1 MKRALQRFP
10 EWKAAMPFDIVAK
23 HQERSY
29 SVAQVINGIIPTL
42 QHGHDGLIFT
52 CVESRYAPG
61 TDENIL
67 KWKPPNENSIDF
79 RIELRF
85 PPSPLDPNECDY
97 TAKPVFLLN
106 QWCGGEE
113 YEFFDEMDVD
123 DEEWEQ

>member
-1 MKRALQRFP
+1 MKKALQRYP
-10 EWKAAMPFDIVAK
+10 EWKKTMPFDIVAK

-52 CVESRYAPG
+52 CVESAYMPG

-79 RIELRF
+79 KLALRF
-85 PPSPLDPNECDY
+85 PARTDKDDTPDMRE
-97 TAKPVFLLN
+97 KPVFLLH
-106 QWCGGEE
+106 QWLGGDK
-113 YEFFDEMDVD
+113 YDFFDEMEVD
-123 DEEWEQ
+123 DDEWER